1 LSDIQVVCMGVI
13 TVDTIALVDQ
23 YPQEDERVVA
33 QQISRAGGGPAAVAA
48 VALSRLGIRS
58 AIVGTIG
65 DDADGK
71 EVLRIFEKE
80 GVDTSG
86 VSIGNT
92 ATAGSGNTATAGS
105 VIVASKKNS
114 ARAISTRQPVTQ
126 SPLNE
131 SAKKM
136 ISAAEWL
143 HVDHVGVTR
152 FNAAGITRGTGP
164 QISFDAGYGVENF
177 DPSLVDLFVPTDRQ
191 MSLRYPGV
199 SLSVALE
206 NDSTKSGNTV
216 VATQGSAGSSGYSPE
231 TGLVSAS
238 GFKVEVTSTLG
249 AGDVFHGA
257 LIAQIIQGFELSQAL
272 RRANAVAALSCR
284 GLDGQSM
291 IPTTAELNAF
301 LEANK

>member
-1 LSDIQVVCMGVI
+1 M
-13 TVDTIALVDQ
+13 DTIALVDV
-23 YPQEDERVVA
+23 YPDEDERVVA
-33 QQISRAGGGPAAVAA
+33 KEITRAGGGPAAVAA

-65 DDADGK
+65 DDSDGK

-80 GVDTSG
+80 KVDTSG
-86 VSIGNT
+86 ISIGNT
-92 ATAGSGNTATAGS
+92 ATAGSI
-105 VIVASKKNS
+105 IVASKKNN

-126 SPLNE
+126 APLNE
-131 SAKKM
+131 SAKKI
-136 ISAAEWL
+136 ISASEWL

-152 FNAAGITRGTGP
+152 LNEAGITRGKGP
-164 QISFDAGYGVENF
+164 QISFDAGYDVEKF

-191 MSLRYPGV
+191 MALRYPGV
-199 SLSVALE
+199 ALSVALE
-206 NDSTKSGNTV
+206 NDSTKAGNTV

-238 GFKVEVTSTLG
+238 GFKVEVISTLG

-257 LIAQIIQGFELSQAL
+257 LVAQLVQGHSLQLAL
-272 RRANAVAALSCR
+272 QRANAAAALSCR
-284 GLDGQSM
+284 GLDGQSK
-291 IPTTAELNAF
+291 IPTTAELNSF

>member
-1 LSDIQVVCMGVI
+1 MGVI

-86 VSIGNT
+86 ISI
-92 ATAGSGNTATAGS
+92 GNTATAGS

-152 FNAAGITRGTGP
+152 LNEAGITRGKGP
-164 QISFDAGYGVENF
+164 QISFDAGYGVEDF

-191 MSLRYPGV
+191 MALRYPGV

-206 NDSTKSGNTV
+206 NDSTKSGITV

-257 LIAQIIQGFELSQAL
+257 FIAQIIQGFELSQAL

>member
-1 LSDIQVVCMGVI
+1 MGVI

-92 ATAGSGNTATAGS
+92 ATAGS

-152 FNAAGITRGTGP
+152 LNEAGITRGKGP
-164 QISFDAGYGVENF
+164 QISFDAGYGVEDF

-257 LIAQIIQGFELSQAL
+257 LIAQIIQGFELSVAL

>member
-1 LSDIQVVCMGVI
+1 M
-13 TVDTIALVDQ
+13 DTIALVDV
-23 YPQEDERVVA
+23 YPDEDERVVA
-33 QQISRAGGGPAAVAA
+33 KEITRAGGGPAAVAA

-65 DDADGK
+65 DDSDGK

-80 GVDTSG
+80 KVDTSG
-86 VSIGNT
+86 ISIGNT
-92 ATAGSGNTATAGS
+92 PTAGS

-136 ISAAEWL
+136 ISASKWL
-143 HVDHVGVTR
+143 HVDHVGVTKL
-152 FNAAGITRGTGP
+152 NEAGITRGKGP

-191 MSLRYPGV
+191 MALRYPGV
-199 SLSVALE
+199 ALSVALE
-206 NDSTKSGNTV
+206 NDSTKAGNTV

-238 GFKVEVTSTLG
+238 GFKVEVISTLG

-257 LIAQIIQGFELSQAL
+257 LVAQLVQGHSLQLAL
-272 RRANAVAALSCR
+272 QRANAAAALSCR
-284 GLDGQSM
+284 GLDGQSK
-291 IPTTAELNAF
+291 IPTTAELNSF

>member
-1 LSDIQVVCMGVI
+1 MGVI

-58 AIVGTIG
+58 AIIGTIG

-86 VSIGNT
+86 VSIGDT
-92 ATAGSGNTATAGS
+92 STAGS
-105 VIVASKKNS
+105 VIVASKKNNT
-114 ARAISTRQPVTQ
+114 RAISTRQPVTQ
-126 SPLNE
+126 VPLNE

-136 ISAAEWL
+136 ISASEWL

-152 FNAAGITRGTGP
+152 LNEAGITRGKGP
-164 QISFDAGYGVENF
+164 QISFDAGYGVEDF

-216 VATQGSAGSSGYSPE
+216 VATQGSAGSSGYSSE

-257 LIAQIIQGFELSQAL
+257 IIAQIIQGFELSQAL

>member
-1 LSDIQVVCMGVI
+1 MGVI

-23 YPQEDERVVA
+23 YPQEDQRVVA

-48 VALSRLGIRS
+48 VALSRLGVRS

-80 GVDTSG
+80 KVDTSG
-86 VSIGNT
+86 ISI
-92 ATAGSGNTATAGS
+92 GNTATAGS
-105 VIVASKKNS
+105 VIVASKKNN

-131 SAKKM
+131 SVKKM
-136 ISAAEWL
+136 ISVSEWL

-152 FNAAGITRGTGP
+152 LNEAGITRGKGP
-164 QISFDAGYGVENF
+164 QISFDAGYDVEKF

-191 MSLRYPGV
+191 MALRYPGV
-199 SLSVALE
+199 ALSVALE
-206 NDSTKSGNTV
+206 NDSTKAGNTV

-231 TGLVSAS
+231 TGLVTAS
-238 GFKVEVTSTLG
+238 GFKVEVISTLG

-257 LIAQIIQGFELSQAL
+257 LIAQVIQGFELSVAL

-284 GLDGQSM
+284 SLDGQSM
-291 IPTTAELNAF
+291 IPTTVELNSF

>member
-1 LSDIQVVCMGVI
+1 M
-13 TVDTIALVDQ
+13 DTIALVDV
-23 YPQEDERVVA
+23 YPDEDERVVA
-33 QQISRAGGGPAAVAA
+33 KEITRAGGGPAAVAA

-65 DDADGK
+65 DDSDGK

-80 GVDTSG
+80 KVDTSG
-86 VSIGNT
+86 ISI
-92 ATAGSGNTATAGS
+92 GNTATAGS
-105 VIVASKKNS
+105 VIVASKKNN

-131 SAKKM
+131 SAKKI
-136 ISAAEWL
+136 ISASEWL

-152 FNAAGITRGTGP
+152 LNEAGITRGKGP
-164 QISFDAGYGVENF
+164 QISFDAGYDVEKF

-191 MSLRYPGV
+191 MALRYPGV
-199 SLSVALE
+199 ALSVALE
-206 NDSTKSGNTV
+206 NDSTKAGNTV

-238 GFKVEVTSTLG
+238 GFKVEVISTLG

-257 LIAQIIQGFELSQAL
+257 LVAQLVQGHSLQLAL
-272 RRANAVAALSCR
+272 QRANAAAALSCR
-284 GLDGQSM
+284 GLDGQSK
-291 IPTTAELNAF
+291 IPTTAELNSF